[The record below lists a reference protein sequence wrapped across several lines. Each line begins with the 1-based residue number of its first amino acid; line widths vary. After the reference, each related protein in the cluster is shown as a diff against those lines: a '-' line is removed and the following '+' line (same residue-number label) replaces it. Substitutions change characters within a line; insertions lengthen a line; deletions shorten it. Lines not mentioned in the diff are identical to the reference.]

1 MQVLKH
7 VEGQDSLDD
16 IKGPSDLAE
25 GSRLIHD
32 IMSSTNK
39 VVVLD
44 HEGRRM
50 PHMSS
55 PPLYRALRNSP

>member
-1 MQVLKH
+1 MCHLTHTTFTLLHCWMQLLKH
-7 VEGQDSLDD
+7 VEEHESLDD

-39 VVVLD
+39 VLVLD
-44 HEGRRM
+44 C
-50 PHMSS
+50 ST
-55 PPLYRALRNSP
+55 